1 MLFLPRFSWYLW
13 VFVVIFLL
21 LNVNGKAQLSFVK
34 NTYIITIF
42 LYYLSVGWLLVLFNR
57 QLGTTVVK
65 FQCLSFSKYL

>member
-42 LYYLSVGWLLVLFNR
+42 LYFLRDGYLSCSTGSLVL
-57 QLGTTVVK
+57 L
-65 FQCLSFSKYL
+65 

>member
-34 NTYIITIF
+34 KH
-42 LYYLSVGWLLVLFNR
+42 LHYYYFPVLSAGRLLVLFNR